1 MLKHL
6 LCSIFLLLVLS
17 LTALGQDF
25 GIDFEN
31 LKSEDLSNEQIIAMY
46 SRAQAQGFTIQELES
61 LALARGMAPAEVNKL
76 RSRLLDIQ
84 SGDTELSGAIETS
97 QDRLRENVDDTDIS
111 RLSTTPGE
119 EDETEKSIFGSDL
132 FNNQNLSFEPSLNIP
147 TPVDYKLGPGDELI
161 IDIWGAAE
169 NNYQLTISPEGKIQ
183 ISNLGPIYLNGL
195 TIEAATE
202 LIRNRL
208 STIYSGLK
216 GNRKNTYIQ
225 VTLGKI
231 KTIRVNILGEVN
243 LPGTYSISSLS
254 TVFNA
259 LYVSGGPS
267 ESGTYRE
274 ILVIRGNNTVQKVD
288 LYSFLVYGDQ
298 SSNIRLQDQDIIKVG
313 PYKNRV
319 SLNGETKRQGLFET
333 LDGETIKDLL
343 AFSGGFNQQA
353 YTKRIKIRRNTDME
367 KRLVEI
373 GYPEEANTTLE
384 SGDEI
389 LIGKILDRF
398 ANRVEIQGAVYREG
412 EYQLEENPSLLTLID
427 NADGLM
433 GDAYMERAIIYRTNP
448 DYTVRSI
455 PVNLHHIIDD
465 PASKDIELK
474 KDDIIRISSIFD
486 LREERFITVS
496 GQVNEGGT
504 FPFIEDM
511 TIKDLIF
518 QAKGF
523 TDEAAVYN
531 IDVARRILDDA
542 SGMIRNQ
549 VAEVFTLSVNENL
562 TLIDQN
568 GEFKLEPFDQVF
580 VRSSPS
586 FQEQQTVSISG
597 QVLYP
602 GTYVI
607 ENRDFRI
614 SDLIEKAGG
623 VTDFAYPKGASLK
636 RNFNNLIDT
645 LEIEEPILSQ
655 VGIKLEDILQNPR
668 SDIDLLLVPG
678 DQLNIPVRM
687 ETVNIQGEVLFPIN
701 VRFDR
706 RKNFKSYIGSAGGYS
721 NNADKKKAYIVYAN
735 GEVGQVKKFLFFK
748 KYPDVSPGSMIYI
761 PEKIERQRI
770 STSERIAIYST
781 IVSMAAIVTN
791 TIFQIRR
798 N

>member
-1 MLKHL
+1 MLKRL
-6 LCSIFLLLVLS
+6 LFSISLLLTLNLAVI
-17 LTALGQDF
+17 GQDF
-25 GIDFEN
+25 GINFEN
-31 LKSEDLSNEQIIAMY
+31 LKSEDLTNEQIIAMY
-46 SRAQAQGFTIQELES
+46 SRAQAQGFTVQELES
-61 LALARGMAPAEVNKL
+61 LALARGMAPTEVNKL
-76 RSRLLDIQ
+76 RSRLLEIQ
-84 SGDTELSGAIETS
+84 TGNTELSGAIETN
-97 QDRLRENVDDTDIS
+97 QDRLRENTDDTDES
-111 RLSTTPGE
+111 RVSTMSVS
-119 EDETEKSIFGSDL
+119 ETEKTIFGSNL
-132 FNNQNLSFEPSLNIP
+132 FSNKNLSFEPSLNIP

-169 NNYQLTISPEGKIQ
+169 NNYQLTISPEGRIQ
-183 ISNLGPIYLNGL
+183 ISNIGPIYLNGL
-195 TIEAATE
+195 TIEAAKD

-208 STIYSGLK
+208 SSIYAGLK
-216 GNRKNTYIQ
+216 GSRKDTHIQ

-231 KTIRVNILGEVN
+231 KTIKVNILGEVN

-267 ESGTYRE
+267 ENGTYRE
-274 ILVIRGNNTVQKVD
+274 ILVIRGKNIVQKVD
-288 LYSFLVYGDQ
+288 LYNFLVYGDQ
-298 SSNIRLQDQDIIKVG
+298 SSNIRLQDQDIVKVG
-313 PYKNRV
+313 TYKNRI

-333 LDGETIKDLL
+333 LDGETIEDLL
-343 AFSGGFNQQA
+343 TFSGGFNQQA
-353 YTKRIKIRRNTDME
+353 YTKRIKVRRNTDTE
-367 KRLVEI
+367 KRIVEI
-373 GYPEEANTTLE
+373 SYPEEIGTVLE

-389 LIGKILDRF
+389 LIGRILDRF
-398 ANRVEIQGAVYREG
+398 ANRVEIQGAVFREG
-412 EYQLEENPSLLTLID
+412 EYQLEENTTLLTLIN

-455 PVNLHHIIDD
+455 PVNLQSILQDS
-465 PASKDIELK
+465 ANKDIELM

-531 IDVARRILDDA
+531 IDIARRILDDA

-549 VAEVFTLSVNENL
+549 IAEVFTLSVSEDL
-562 TLIDQN
+562 KLIDQD
-568 GEFKLEPFDQVF
+568 GEFRLEPFDQVF

-586 FQEQQTVSISG
+586 FQEQQTVSITG

-607 ENRDFRI
+607 ENRNFRI
-614 SDLIEKAGG
+614 SDLIQKAGG
-623 VTDFAYPKGASLK
+623 ITQFAYPEGASLK
-636 RNFNNLIDT
+636 RSFENLIDSVAV
-645 LEIEEPILSQ
+645 EEPTLSQ
-655 VGIKLEDILQNPR
+655 VGVKIDEILKNPN
-668 SDIDLLLVPG
+668 SELNLLLVSG
-678 DQLNIPVRM
+678 DQLNIPIRM

-701 VRFDR
+701 VRFESG
-706 RKNFKSYIGSAGGYS
+706 KSFKSYIGSAGGYS
-721 NNADKKKAYIVYAN
+721 YNADRKRAYIVYAN
-735 GEVGQVKKFLFFK
+735 GEVDRVKRFLFFK
-748 KYPDVSPGSMIYI
+748 NYPDVSPGSMIYI
-761 PEKIERQRI
+761 PEKIEKERM
-770 STSERIAIYST
+770 STSERLALYST
-781 IVSMAAIVTN
+781 IVSMAAIVT
-791 TIFQIRR
+791 TAIFQIR

>member
-6 LCSIFLLLVLS
+6 FFSVFFLFILS
-17 LTALGQDF
+17 LTALSQDF

-31 LKSEDLSNEQIIAMY
+31 LKSEDLTNEQIIAMY

-61 LALARGMAPAEVNKL
+61 LALARGMAPTEVNKL
-76 RSRLLDIQ
+76 RSRLLNIQ

-111 RLSTTPGE
+111 SLSTAPE
-119 EDETEKSIFGSDL
+119 EEAETEKSIFGSDL

-195 TIEAATE
+195 TIEAATD

-216 GNRKNTYIQ
+216 GNRKDTFVQ

-267 ESGTYRE
+267 ENGTYRE

-319 SLNGETKRQGLFET
+319 SLNGETKRKGLFET
-333 LDGETIKDLL
+333 LDGETMKDLL

-353 YTKRIKIRRNTDME
+353 YTKRIKIRRNTDTE

-373 GYPEEANTTLE
+373 SYPEEANTVLE

-389 LIGKILDRF
+389 LVGKILDRF

-412 EYQLEENPSLLTLID
+412 EYQLEENPTLLTLIN

-433 GDAYMERAIIYRTNP
+433 GDAYMDRAIIYRTNP

-455 PVNLHHIIDD
+455 PVNLQSILDD
-465 PASKDIELK
+465 PASKDIELN

-542 SGMIRNQ
+542 SGKIRNQ
-549 VAEVFTLSVNENL
+549 IAEVFTLSVNENL

-568 GEFKLEPFDQVF
+568 GEFRLEPFDQVF

-614 SDLIEKAGG
+614 SDLIKKAGG
-623 VTDFAYPKGASLK
+623 ITEFAYPEGASLE
-636 RNFNNLIDT
+636 RDFNNLVDT
-645 LEIEEPILSQ
+645 LETEEPILSQ
-655 VGIKLEDILQNPR
+655 VGIKLEEILDNPR

-706 RKNFKSYIGSAGGYS
+706 GKNFKSYIGSAGGYS

-735 GEVGQVKKFLFFK
+735 GEVGKVKKFLFFK

-761 PEKIERQRI
+761 PEKIEKQRI

>member
-6 LCSIFLLLVLS
+6 FFSVFFLFILS
-17 LTALGQDF
+17 LTALSQDF

-31 LKSEDLSNEQIIAMY
+31 LKSEDLTNEQIIAMY

-76 RSRLLDIQ
+76 RSRLLNIQ

-111 RLSTTPGE
+111 RLSTAPE
-119 EDETEKSIFGSDL
+119 EEAETEKSIFGSDL

-195 TIEAATE
+195 TIEAATD

-216 GNRKNTYIQ
+216 GNRKDTFVQ

-267 ESGTYRE
+267 ENGTYRE

-319 SLNGETKRQGLFET
+319 SLNGETKRKGLFET
-333 LDGETIKDLL
+333 LDGETMKDLL

-353 YTKRIKIRRNTDME
+353 YTKRIKIRRNTDTE

-373 GYPEEANTTLE
+373 SYPEEANTVLE

-389 LIGKILDRF
+389 LVGKILDRF

-412 EYQLEENPSLLTLID
+412 EYQLEENPTLLTLIN

-455 PVNLHHIIDD
+455 PVNLQSILDD
-465 PASKDIELK
+465 PASKDIELN

-542 SGMIRNQ
+542 SGKIRNQ

-568 GEFKLEPFDQVF
+568 GEFRLEPFDQVF

-614 SDLIEKAGG
+614 SDLIKKAGG
-623 VTDFAYPKGASLK
+623 ITEFAYPEGASLE
-636 RNFNNLIDT
+636 RDFNNLVDT
-645 LEIEEPILSQ
+645 LETEEPILSQ
-655 VGIKLEDILQNPR
+655 VGIKLEEILDNPR

-706 RKNFKSYIGSAGGYS
+706 GKNFKSYIGSAGGYS

-735 GEVGQVKKFLFFK
+735 GEVGKVKKFLFFK

-761 PEKIERQRI
+761 PEKIEKQRI

>member
-1 MLKHL
+1 MLKRL
-6 LCSIFLLLVLS
+6 LFSISLLLTLS
-17 LTALGQDF
+17 LAVIGQDF
-25 GIDFEN
+25 GINFEN
-31 LKSEDLSNEQIIAMY
+31 LKSEDLTNEQIIAMY
-46 SRAQAQGFTIQELES
+46 SRAQAQGFTVQELES
-61 LALARGMAPAEVNKL
+61 LALARGMAPTEVNKL
-76 RSRLLDIQ
+76 RSRLLEIQ
-84 SGDTELSGAIETS
+84 TSNTELSGAIETN
-97 QDRLRENVDDTDIS
+97 QDRLRENTDDTDES
-111 RLSTTPGE
+111 RVSTMSVS
-119 EDETEKSIFGSDL
+119 ETEKTIFGSNL
-132 FNNQNLSFEPSLNIP
+132 FSNKNLSFEPSLNIP

-169 NNYQLTISPEGKIQ
+169 NNYQLTISPEGRIQ
-183 ISNLGPIYLNGL
+183 ISNIGPIYLNGL
-195 TIEAATE
+195 TIEAAKD

-208 STIYSGLK
+208 SSIYAGLK
-216 GNRKNTYIQ
+216 GNRKDTHIQ

-267 ESGTYRE
+267 ENGTYRE
-274 ILVIRGNNTVQKVD
+274 ILVIRGNKIVQKVD
-288 LYSFLVYGDQ
+288 LYKFLVYGDQ
-298 SSNIRLQDQDIIKVG
+298 NSNIRLQDQDIVKVG
-313 PYKNRV
+313 TYKNRI

-333 LDGETIKDLL
+333 LDGETIEDLL
-343 AFSGGFNQQA
+343 TFSGGFNQQA
-353 YTKRIKIRRNTDME
+353 YTKRIKVRRNTDTE
-367 KRLVEI
+367 KRIVEI
-373 GYPEEANTTLE
+373 TYPEEIGTVLE

-398 ANRVEIQGAVYREG
+398 VNRVEIQGAVFREG
-412 EYQLEENPSLLTLID
+412 EYQLEENPTLLTLIN

-455 PVNLHHIIDD
+455 PVNLQSILQD
-465 PASKDIELK
+465 PTNKDIELN

-486 LREERFITVS
+486 LREERFITIS

-518 QAKGF
+518 RAKGF

-549 VAEVFTLSVNENL
+549 IAEVFTLSVSEDL
-562 TLIDQN
+562 KLIDQN
-568 GEFKLEPFDQVF
+568 GEFKLEPFDQIF

-586 FQEQQTVSISG
+586 FQQQQTVSITG

-607 ENRDFRI
+607 ENRNFRI
-614 SDLIEKAGG
+614 YDLIQKAGG
-623 VTDFAYPKGASLK
+623 ITQFAYPEGASLE
-636 RNFNNLIDT
+636 RSFENLIDSVAT
-645 LEIEEPILSQ
+645 EEPTLSQ
-655 VGIKLEDILQNPR
+655 VGVKIDEILKNPN
-668 SDIDLLLVPG
+668 SELNLLLVSG
-678 DQLNIPVRM
+678 DQLNIPIKM

-721 NNADKKKAYIVYAN
+721 YNADKKRAYIVYAN
-735 GEVGQVKKFLFFK
+735 GEVDRVKRFLFFK
-748 KYPDVSPGSMIYI
+748 NYPSVSPGSMIYI
-761 PEKIERQRI
+761 PEKIEKERM
-770 STSERIAIYST
+770 STSERLALYST
-781 IVSMAAIVTN
+781 IVSMAAIVT
-791 TIFQIRR
+791 TAIFQIR